1 MSKQASWNLGSC
13 GARGIARIGALL
25 ALTFVAAGVAQAQ
38 QSPSGGTPSGGTPS
52 GGGDAITWKGIT
64 LYGVVDIGAQYQ
76 THGVPTS
83 DYFQSGTE
91 TVIQKN
97 SQGSVTAVTSS
108 NLQQSRIGV
117 TGNEPLIGDWAG
129 VFRLEM
135 VFNPASGNISDAL
148 KSQVL
153 NNGRPITQQTTNV
166 DSSYAGEFFGGAAYL
181 GLASAKVGSFT
192 FGRHVTTLADGIA
205 KYDPMSASLAFSL
218 IGFSG
223 TPAGGGDTE
232 DRRLDN
238 SLKYSGKYGPVHTG
252 ALYQF
257 SNSSGSQNSAFQASL
272 GFDYAGFSI
281 DGYYAKKYNAFA
293 TSPLSAAQVQDLQ
306 TGQCETPP
314 VTVPPTP
321 KRCWSPS
328 NSLAATISDNKS
340 YAAMALYDMG
350 TLKFYG
356 GYERITFDNPNTETT
371 PGSLTIGGYVLAFTN
386 NAAYGCAPGK
396 TTDCPGQRVLQ
407 VYWGGV
413 KWTVTPPFD
422 IVVAGYGL
430 HQNSF
435 AAGANAGCNSRASNG
450 CSGTEEVY
458 SILGDYRLSKRFD
471 VYLGTMY
478 SAVHDGLA
486 SPAPPNGFFNT
497 NTLTT
502 TAGIRFKF

>member
-1 MSKQASWNLGSC
+1 VSNQASWNLGGC
-13 GARGIARIGALL
+13 GARGIVRIGALL
-25 ALTFVAAGVAQAQ
+25 ALTFAAAGVAQAQ
-38 QSPSGGTPSGGTPS
+38 TAASAPPKTEDSSL
-52 GGGDAITWKGIT
+52 TWKGIT
-64 LYGVVDIGAQYQ
+64 FYGIIDIGVQYQ

-108 NLQQSRIGV
+108 NLQQSRIGIA
-117 TGNEPLIGDWAG
+117 GNEPLIGDWAG
-129 VFRLEM
+129 VFRVETA
-135 VFNPASGNISDAL
+135 FNPANGNISDAL

-153 NNGRPITQQTTNV
+153 NNGVPITKQTTNV
-166 DSSYAGEFFGGAAYL
+166 DSSYAGEFFNNAAYL
-181 GLASAKVGSFT
+181 GLASPRVGSFT
-192 FGRHVTTLADGIA
+192 FGRHVTTFADGIA
-205 KYDPMSASLAFSL
+205 KYDPMAASLAFSL

-232 DRRLDN
+232 DRRLDQ
-238 SLKYSGKYGPVHTG
+238 SLKYSAKYGPVHTG

-257 SNSSGSQNSAFQASL
+257 SGASGSQNTAFQAQL
-272 GFDYAGFSI
+272 GFDYTGFSI
-281 DGYYAKKYNAFA
+281 DAYYLKKYNAFA

-306 TGQCETPP
+306 TGACETPP
-314 VTVPPTP
+314 VTTPPTP

-328 NSLAATISDNKS
+328 NSLAATVSDNHA
-340 YAAMALYDMG
+340 YAALAMYDMG
-350 TLKFYG
+350 TWKFYG
-356 GYERITFDNPNTETT
+356 GYERITYENPNTATE
-371 PGSLTIGGYVLAFTN
+371 PGALTIGGYILAFTN

-413 KWTVTPPFD
+413 KWTVVPAFD
-422 IVVAGYGL
+422 ITAAYYGEK
-430 HQNSF
+430 QNSY
-435 AAGANAGCNSRASNG
+435 AAGANAGCNSRASSA
-450 CSGTEEVY
+450 CSGTEDVF
-458 SILGDYRLSKRFD
+458 SIVGDYRLSKRFD

-478 SAVHDGLA
+478 STVKEGLA
-486 SPAPPNGFFNT
+486 APAPPAGFFFT